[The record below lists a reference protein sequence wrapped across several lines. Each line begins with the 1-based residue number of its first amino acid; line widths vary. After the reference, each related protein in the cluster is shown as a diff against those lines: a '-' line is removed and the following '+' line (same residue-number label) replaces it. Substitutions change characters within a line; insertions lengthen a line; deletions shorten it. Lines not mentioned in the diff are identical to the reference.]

1 MNTVSSDKMKR
12 VDKYCIDVLGISGMI
27 LMENAA
33 IKVFNEINKS
43 LKEIKDKKIAI
54 FSGVGNN
61 GGDGLAIAR
70 HCYLNGYDVQVL
82 IIGDLNKASND
93 FGENFEIIKNINKI
107 DNDKIK
113 LEFIRGFKDL
123 TKLESLSD
131 IDVVVDSIF
140 GTGLKRNVEGI
151 YKETILK
158 INSLGACVFA
168 VDVPSGINSDNG
180 RVMGEAVK
188 AKETITLQ
196 IMKEGFLNGNILE
209 YLGEIKVVDIGIPK
223 KVIELV

>member
-113 LEFIRGFKDL
+113 LEFIRSFKDL